1 MGYPHGRETPTCLV
15 TQGALRTAHVGH
27 LVSMVG
33 KLAKFVGG
41 PVDPFK
47 KKNLLHFADFNQLN
61 KFDL

>member
-41 PVDPFK
+41 PLK